1 MSVSKKKLNANCANA
16 LISSGHKTGRGMAAS
31 SNRASIPNRCRIQTE
46 IFIKTEKQSHFC
58 HLLDTHM
65 VRAFF
70 HGLVPVAQT

>member
-1 MSVSKKKLNANCANA
+1 MSGNEKQLNANQAN
-16 LISSGHKTGRGMAAS
+16 AAS
-31 SNRASIPNRCRIQTE
+31 SNRASIPNRRRIQTE

-58 HLLDTHM
+58 HLLGTHM